1 MDKSLNNDVARVAR
15 GLLAVREMQHK
26 DLAEAMRTSTSNV
39 SRWLKGGTFDTDT
52 LECMA
57 DGLGIRVDQLTRLA
71 VMSRRYNDG
80 EMSSL
85 LAAFDASD
93 GRAPE
98 SDESQEGLTGS

>member
-57 DGLGIRVDQLTRLA
+57 DGLGIGVDQLTRLA

-93 GRAPE
+93 GRVPE